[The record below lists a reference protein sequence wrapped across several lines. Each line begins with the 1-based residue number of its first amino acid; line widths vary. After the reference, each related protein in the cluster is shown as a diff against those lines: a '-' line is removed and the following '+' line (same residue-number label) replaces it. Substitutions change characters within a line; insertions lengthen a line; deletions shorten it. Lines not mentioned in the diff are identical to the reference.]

1 MKSMK
6 SILKK
11 TLPPNLLNYEE
22 FSTILTDVEAV
33 LNSHPLLPLDITP
46 SDGSIILIPGHFL
59 IGRPLKSLP
68 IHIDKDTNP
77 SLLKRWKLVRYLS
90 HHIWKM
96 WKTTYLQTLQSREK
110 WKNSTPNFQVG
121 DVVIL
126 KDETLTSHETLLKR
140 SWPLALIVHTHAGHD
155 GLVGVVDVR
164 CKDKIYTRPVNRL
177 VKLVSVE
184 EDTVPQHLPPED
196 VQAS

>member
-11 TLPPNLLNYEE
+11 TLPPHLLNYEE
-22 FSTILTDVEAV
+22 FSTILIDVEAV
-33 LNSHPLLPLDITP
+33 LNSRPLLPLDTTP
-46 SDGSIILIPGHFL
+46 SDGSIFLTPGHFL

-68 IHIDKDTNP
+68 IRIDKDTNP
-77 SLLKRWKLVRYLS
+77 SLLKRWKLVQYLS

-121 DVVIL
+121 DVVLL

-140 SWPLALIVHTHAGHD
+140 SWLLALIFHTHAGPD
-155 GLVGVVDVR
+155 GLV
-164 CKDKIYTRPVNRL
+164 
-177 VKLVSVE
+177 
-184 EDTVPQHLPPED
+184 
-196 VQAS
+196 